1 MVDWLDLRSAQDRLI
16 AEQPAVHLTVDGS
29 SDPVAGTFS
38 RLGFDLLVVSCADG
52 SSVHVPLVAV
62 VEVRLADGP

>member
-1 MVDWLDLRSAQDRLI
+1 V
-16 AEQPAVHLTVDGS
+16 TVDGS
-29 SDPVAGTFS
+29 PDPVASTFS
-38 RLGFDLLVVSCADG
+38 RLGVDLLMVSCTDG